1 MFFTTQDF
9 AGARGDLGAG
19 GGDSAPLRRFGVW
32 VSYLTTQLVPRIANR
47 REAKYA
53 PPSSRGRGNEAWLAQ
68 AAH

>member
-32 VSYLTTQLVPRIANR
+32 VSYLTTQVVRRIANIW
-47 REAKYA
+47 EAKHA
-53 PPSSRGRGNEAWLAQ
+53 PPSSCGRGTEAWLAQ